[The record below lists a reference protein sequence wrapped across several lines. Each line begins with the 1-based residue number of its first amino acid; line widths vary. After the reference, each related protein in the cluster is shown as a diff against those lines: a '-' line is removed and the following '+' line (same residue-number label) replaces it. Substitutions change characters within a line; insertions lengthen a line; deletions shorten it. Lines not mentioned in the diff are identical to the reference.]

1 MPRRGSIRQPLWGHL
16 CLGLL
21 LAVFAGVLLAAPAA
35 ASPTPPDLLSG
46 TLTDV
51 GKYSSWTEGEWQY
64 SGFKRTLTFS
74 NVRFRQPGTFKPGAM
89 GDTGASDAPALVI
102 YQLCGNR
109 ANSDCLDKAAGPSVS
124 FTPYTQTATNGTC
137 TWTWKVVADPKG
149 TESGTL
155 DLASSNGGWSV
166 SSLELSMTPLITD
179 ASVSGP
185 SNCQFDKPTAIPP
198 FDQNSNTNQDWAD
211 GPSAPLTAPYAR
223 ASSDG
228 ENVTFS
234 GTNSVLE
241 GWQGPQTHT
250 FSGQLSGSC
259 SITGA
264 AMDGPAP
271 STDLFA
277 GAAAA
282 GSGQQCCPKL
292 TVDAKPSPQ
301 AAYGFSPR
309 PLSFEAIPKGGCP
322 PRNKF
327 KYRWKRTKAPG
338 AASLTAKGIGPNL
351 RVTLRCP
358 SRQDACFGE
367 VSYRVTVTD
376 TKDNQA
382 SKDVFIKWCRDRKGT
397 LPASGQPCTN
407 QFTEKEWKELYKEL
421 DDGLKEN
428 QNWIGPTA
436 THFAEEGGTSILL
449 PAAEA
454 VAPVAGAAAAGAE
467 VALWGRARQ
476 RWGRLYELWNA
487 DPPGAAIA
495 RVAVPGAVSAAKL
508 PACAPV
514 SGRFG
519 SQAAQDCAQDRPLY
533 AAAIDAT
540 DRTNAVLGA
549 LVSTN
554 NRYGT
559 ALRQE
564 DASAMSLQQ
573 AAVSILTVQLGDAL
587 RAERTAAISLATRL
601 QSQGL
606 AGPMTRA
613 RMLLIIGGIRQ
624 LRSFP
629 AVVQKEL
636 GRNVTPAKF
645 AGELKSDLART
656 PGTRFDLL
664 ASVSK
669 PVPQALSTAPS
680 PVTAAQG
687 GAVVG
692 ALRAQGLLSAGA
704 ASQLKQALAALA
716 VATDAASVRAAR
728 TAFANAAAG
737 VGGPAGTFLLVAAR
751 ALSAG

>member
-1 MPRRGSIRQPLWGHL
+1 MRLPRRTGYDGPAVPRRGSIRQPLWGHL
-16 CLGLL
+16 RLGLL
-21 LAVFAGVLLAAPAA
+21 LGVFASVLVAAPAA
-35 ASPTPPDLLSG
+35 ASPSPPDLLSG

-74 NVRFRQPGTFKPGAM
+74 NVRFRQPGTFKPGAV
-89 GDTGASDAPALVI
+89 GDTGGSDAPALVI
-102 YQLCGNR
+102 YQLCGSR

-149 TESGTL
+149 IDSGTL
-155 DLASSNGGWSV
+155 DLTPSNGGWSV

-228 ENVTFS
+228 QTVTFS

-264 AMDGPAP
+264 AMDGAAP
-271 STDLFA
+271 STDQFA
-277 GAAAA
+277 GAAAT

-292 TVDAKPSPQ
+292 TVHAKPSPQ
-301 AAYGFSPR
+301 AAYGFSP
-309 PLSFEAIPKGGCP
+309 PALSFDAVPKGGCP
-322 PRNKF
+322 PRSKY
-327 KYRWKRTKAPG
+327 KYRWKRTEAPG
-338 AASLTAKGIGPNL
+338 AASVSAKSNGPNL
-351 RVTLRCP
+351 RVTLKCP
-358 SRQDACFGE
+358 SRREACFGE

-376 TKDNQA
+376 TKDNEA
-382 SKDVFIKWCRDRKGT
+382 SKDVFIKWCRDSKGT

-421 DDGLKEN
+421 EEGLKEN
-428 QNWIGPTA
+428 QNWIGPTGLHYVSEHV
-436 THFAEEGGTSILL
+436 TTFVL

-454 VAPVAGAAAAGAE
+454 VAPIAGAAAAGAE
-467 VALWGRARQ
+467 IALWGRARQ
-476 RWGRLYELWNA
+476 RWGRLFELWKA
-487 DPPGAAIA
+487 DPPDPATG
-495 RVAVPGAVSAAKL
+495 RVAVPGAVAPARL
-508 PACAPV
+508 PGCTPV
-514 SGRFG
+514 SGRYAT
-519 SQAAQDCAQDRPLY
+519 QAAQDCAQDRPLY
-533 AAAIDAT
+533 FSMIDAT

-549 LVSTN
+549 LIATN

-587 RAERTAAISLATRL
+587 RAERAVAITQPRGCS
-601 QSQGL
+601 
-606 AGPMTRA
+606 PRA
-613 RMLLIIGGIRQ
+613 W
-624 LRSFP
+624 
-629 AVVQKEL
+629 
-636 GRNVTPAKF
+636 
-645 AGELKSDLART
+645 
-656 PGTRFDLL
+656 
-664 ASVSK
+664 
-669 PVPQALSTAPS
+669 PVP
-680 PVTAAQG
+680 
-687 GAVVG
+687 
-692 ALRAQGLLSAGA
+692 
-704 ASQLKQALAALA
+704 
-716 VATDAASVRAAR
+716 
-728 TAFANAAAG
+728 
-737 VGGPAGTFLLVAAR
+737 
-751 ALSAG
+751 